1 MNGRTLYTFTGN
13 MVGKFKML
21 QQEIK
26 FILLTSGS
34 QPRVHEAMRR
44 TIYNVKLW

>member
-1 MNGRTLYTFTGN
+1 MTGRTLYTFMSN
-13 MVGKFKML
+13 MAGKFKIL

-34 QPRVHEAMRR
+34 QPRAHETMRR
-44 TIYNVKLW
+44 TIYNVKFW